1 MLVVIIHYWHYTQY
15 RNDKVITSRVLGY
28 ATNKRSIKDVS
39 TNRRID
45 FKEKESLCCKDP
57 LLSDFLSEKSTMPYT
72 FTQGNTDGCRQ
83 IFYQVII
90 LIILY

>member
-1 MLVVIIHYWHYTQY
+1 MLVVIIHYWYYTQY
-15 RNDKVITSRVLGY
+15 RNVKVITSRVLGY
-28 ATNKRSIKDVS
+28 ATDKWSIKDVS
-39 TNRRID
+39 TNRRVD

-57 LLSDFLSEKSTMPYT
+57 LLSDILYEISTMPYK
-72 FTQGNTDGCRQ
+72 FSQGNTDGCRQ